1 MGIKKTAD
9 EDSEENGDHAIGK
22 EEKKFFCLFC
32 NGRKLSWTVS

>member
-22 EEKKFFCLFC
+22 EEKKFLFV
-32 NGRKLSWTVS
+32 L